1 MATFLQL
8 CQRVHRYARIGQ
20 DPPGTAPVSV
30 ADQEDVLAEIVGWVQ
45 DANEDIQLDQ
55 DAWRFRETPGA
66 VAVTAGQRDV
76 DLAALILAQD
86 YDELR
91 PYTAE
96 ACRRYINRLDAGAVV
111 PSSRIFYVPWEDWR
125 GGMFD
130 RSDMTGAPCNYT
142 VKPNGQLRLYPT
154 PDAPVTLQF
163 TYQRTVQPLAADADV
178 SIIPERHHAALVWRA
193 LMYYADTRDGT
204 KEPYQKWERRRKQA
218 MQRLYRDQLP
228 EMSL

>member
-1 MATFLQL
+1 MSTFLEL
-8 CQRVHRYARIGQ
+8 CKRVHRYARIGE

-30 ADQEDVLAEIVGWVQ
+30 ADQEGVLAEIVGWVQ

-66 VAVTAGQRDV
+66 VAVPSGQRDV

-86 YDELR
+86 YDALR

-96 ACRRYINRLDAGAVV
+96 ACRRYINRLDAGATV
-111 PSSRIFYVPWEDWR
+111 PSSRIFYVSWEDWA
-125 GGMFD
+125 GGGFD
-130 RSDMTGAPCNYT
+130 RGDITGAPCNYT
-142 VKPNGQLRLYPT
+142 MKPNGQLRLYPT
-154 PDAPVTLQF
+154 PAAPVTLQF
-163 TYQRTVQPLAADADV
+163 TYQRAVQPLAADDDV
-178 SIIPERHHAALVWRA
+178 SVIPVRHHAAIVWRA

-218 MQRLYRDQLP
+218 MQRMYRDQLP
-228 EMSL
+228 ELSL